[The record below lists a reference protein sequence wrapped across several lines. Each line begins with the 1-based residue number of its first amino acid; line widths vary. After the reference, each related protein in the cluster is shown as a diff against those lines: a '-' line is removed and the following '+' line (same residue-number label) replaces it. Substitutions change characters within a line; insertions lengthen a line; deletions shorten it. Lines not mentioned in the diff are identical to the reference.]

1 MEYDAANNAAYDV
14 FNGDADGICALHQLR
29 LHTPADTQLVTGVKR
44 DIDLLRRVPDGAAEV
59 LVLDISLDA
68 NADDLRRL
76 LDGGAH
82 VDYYDHH
89 SAARAFEHANLRL
102 HCDGSPEVCTSI
114 LVDRQ
119 LGGRYRLWAVVAAF
133 GDNLEQV
140 AHKMAIEPGP
150 GLGVGLGDDTIAA
163 LMQLGQT
170 INYNA
175 YGECTEDLH
184 IAPEA
189 LYRELSGYE
198 NPFDFIAASA
208 TYRDLREGYRDD
220 CARLHALQPYLER
233 PGGAIYLLPATP
245 WSRRVSGV
253 LANRLAS
260 RRDGGS
266 FAVLNER
273 TDGSYLVSVRSGA
286 PSLRSACGLCQ
297 QFDGGGGRVAAAGIN
312 RLPRQQL
319 AAFMK
324 RFCEYFDLKGTCHDH
339 RAQNS

>member
-1 MEYDAANNAAYDV
+1 MSYDV

-29 LHTPADTQLVTGVKR
+29 LHAPADTQLVTGVKR
-44 DIDLLRRVPDGAAEV
+44 DIELLRRVPEGAADV

-68 NADDLRRL
+68 NAGELRRL
-76 LDGGAH
+76 LDGGAR

-89 SAARAFEHANLRL
+89 SADCAFEHPNLRL
-102 HCDGSPEVCTSI
+102 HCDGSPDVCTSI

-119 LGGRYRLWAVVAAF
+119 LGGRHRLWAIAAAF

-140 AHKMAIEPGP
+140 GQKMAGAM
-150 GLGVGLGDDTIAA
+150 LLGDDAIAELA
-163 LMQLGQT
+163 QLGQT

-208 TYRDLREGYRDD
+208 VYRGLREGYRED
-220 CARLHALQPYLER
+220 CARLHELQPYLEQ
-233 PGGAIYLLPATP
+233 PGGAIYLLPATA
-245 WSRRVSGV
+245 WSRRISGV
-253 LANRLAS
+253 LANRLAA
-260 RRDGGS
+260 RRDGAS

-273 TDGSYLVSVRSGA
+273 ADGSYLVSVRSGA

-297 QFDGGGGRVAAAGIN
+297 QFDSGGGRVAAAGIN
-312 RLPRQQL
+312 HLPRQEL
-319 AAFMK
+319 ASFMK
-324 RFCEYFDLKGTCHDH
+324 RFCEYFELKGTWNDY
-339 RAQNS
+339 RPQNF